1 MRFGLMLPSQ
11 ATGSRR
17 QVAAQTIFHDQRYP
31 SHILLPLIPRSGPPM
46 KSTRAARG
54 DRHVGRLKVGN
65 LAIGVGSPR
74 RLRGP

>member
-31 SHILLPLIPRSGPPM
+31 SHILLPVIPR
-46 KSTRAARG
+46 
-54 DRHVGRLKVGN
+54 
-65 LAIGVGSPR
+65 
-74 RLRGP
+74 